1 MTMPIL
7 EENEPVVIVLDR
19 SASMRTKDTPGG
31 LSRWEYALA
40 AIAQCFDDSKRNPV
54 TLIVVGVG
62 TAIYPHMPNFIAEP
76 SDPHCSLGRGLIE
89 ALYALPGDLT
99 DNWGKIM
106 CIVDGVPT
114 EDSRSGAM
122 FLRPFVRRVY
132 QERCVMLSVG
142 KVSDALHSWLAE
154 WPYSHELERAVEASA
169 SPESEPPPD
178 TLAAEP
184 AALSDAELLPVGI
197 VAADTLDMMI
207 SRAVVGVAAS
217 ADDEVTLVIEPTEA
231 PPAHAHD
238 AGPAPSEA
246 SADGAPRSAD
256 VQPTE
261 LELAPAAPAAAPIE
275 PPTAPAQPL
284 SAEQPPTRVSDRQ
297 GSKHTTH
304 PAPKRKG

>member
-1 MTMPIL
+1 MMPIL

-19 SASMRTKDTPGG
+19 SASMRTKDAPGG

-40 AIAQCFDDSKRNPV
+40 AIAQCFDERQRNPV

-169 SPESEPPPD
+169 SPESAPLPD

-184 AALSDAELLPVGI
+184 AALSASELLPVGI
-197 VAADTLDMMI
+197 VAEDTLDTI
-207 SRAVVGVAAS
+207 SRAAVLYAAC
-217 ADDEVTLVIEPTEA
+217 ADEEVTLVIEPTEA
-231 PPAHAHD
+231 PPAREHD
-238 AGPAPSEA
+238 AGPATSDV
-246 SADGAPRSAD
+246 SADSAPSSAD
-256 VQPTE
+256 AQPTE
-261 LELAPAAPAAAPIE
+261 FVPDMQMLDAAPIE
-275 PPTAPAQPL
+275 PPTAPAPSPAELQPT
-284 SAEQPPTRVSDRQ
+284 SRASDRQ
-297 GSKHTTH
+297 ASK